1 MMGGPGVLLLI
12 KGLGRGGAEQLLVN
26 AARHLD
32 AGRFRYE
39 VAYVLPWKDAL
50 VGDLEGAGIAVH
62 CLEGGRGLAWIG
74 RLRSLVRTRRIRLV
88 HAHSPYPAI
97 AARTALPRGVRH
109 VATEHNVWQ
118 RYHPAT
124 YWANALTFPRN
135 DHVFTV
141 SDEVRRSVRY
151 PAPLRFRRM
160 PPVETLHHGLD
171 PDEAVTPP
179 DRAGVRSELGLP
191 PASKVM
197 GTVGTFTPKKAHS
210 VLLEAARQVREHI
223 PDLRVVLVGHGP
235 LEGDLRRRTEE
246 LELGET
252 VVFTGFRE
260 DARRVMTAFDVF
272 TLSSAFEGLPIA
284 LLEAMANGIPAVVTS
299 VGGNPE
305 VVEDGRDGLLV
316 PPGNPGALAGAL
328 MRVLS
333 DPDLRRR
340 LGEAGR
346 SRAAD
351 FDIRR
356 AVGRMQEVYGG
367 LLS

>member
-1 MMGGPGVLLLI
+1 MTARPGVLLLI

-26 AARHLD
+26 GARHLD
-32 AGRFRYE
+32 ARRFRYE

-50 VGDLEGAGIAVH
+50 VNDLRAAGIPVH
-62 CLEGGRGLAWIG
+62 CLEGGRGVGWVG
-74 RLRSLVRTRRIRLV
+74 RLRSLVRERDIRLV

-97 AARTALPRGVRH
+97 AARAALPRAVRH

-151 PAPLRFRRM
+151 PRPLRFRRM

-171 PDEAVTPP
+171 PDDAATPP
-179 DRAGVRSELGLP
+179 DREAVRSELGLS
-191 PASKVM
+191 PASKVV

-210 VLLEAARQVREHI
+210 VLLEAAREVRERV

-235 LEGDLRRRTEE
+235 LEEDLRRRTDE
-246 LELGET
+246 LGLGET

-272 TLSSAFEGLPIA
+272 TLSSTFEGLPIA
-284 LLEAMANGIPAVVTS
+284 LLEAMANGLPAVVTS

-305 VVEDGRDGLLV
+305 VVEDGRDGMLV
-316 PPGNPGALAGAL
+316 PPGDPAALAGAL
-328 MRVLS
+328 VRVLS
-333 DPDLRRR
+333 DPEERRR
-340 LGEAGR
+340 LGEAAR
-346 SRAAD
+346 TRAAD
-351 FDIRR
+351 FDIRS